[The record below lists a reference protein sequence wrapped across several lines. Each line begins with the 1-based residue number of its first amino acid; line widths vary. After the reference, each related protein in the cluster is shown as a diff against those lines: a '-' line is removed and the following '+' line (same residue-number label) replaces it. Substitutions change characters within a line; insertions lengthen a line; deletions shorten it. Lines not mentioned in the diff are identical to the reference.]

1 MGWLNKRLSN
11 RSERTVFLGALRRN
25 VAWFRKLQ
33 PNISALLQDEEA
45 ADEVMWFLA
54 SVINECQ
61 REVITLVSP
70 FADRGGTWITRLA
83 RLVSWI
89 REWKDGTA
97 IDLLDAILSKSSDLS
112 FHQFNEFKEM
122 AQLDAGRTIRVIE
135 RLLWRILRDVIAKGG
150 GFSDVINALDNLQ
163 TDVDDAFAIVAEAD
177 PVTWLRAMLP
187 WLEEVFDKTTWASES
202 EHSFRYDG
210 AAFYGSGIEGTDD
223 SLLNSLRRALV
234 LTARAE
240 VDTFHGFTERLKQ
253 LRYQSAQSLLGGAYA
268 ELGESYANEA
278 LEFLLGDHRRL
289 WLGGSAQVTRR
300 ALAGISPHLAAEQRE
315 HLEDA
320 ILAHKELKP
329 ESVEDLRKRF
339 GYERYNLLSAIPS
352 QLLSTRAR
360 RLLQEFQRKFP
371 NVDLSFGPPK
381 IRVVW
386 ESPPIPR
393 DKAVK
398 MRDSDWLR
406 AIERHTSGPANS
418 EPLRTS
424 RALAEILKDEI
435 KKQPDRFAALSAK
448 LPEDADE
455 DYVCAFIDG
464 LAEAHV
470 ASDSVFR
477 LIHRFRNRS
486 EPDIRR
492 TISWVLEKKKR
503 IPPDLV
509 DLLEGWVRD
518 PSIDDEYAATSLD
531 YLNVVRGAAFLA
543 LMNGLREDASSE
555 KRERRWRVLEYVA
568 SDGSPALRAAALEEL
583 RYELYEERDRAWDV
597 FEKTMRYG
605 RDAALLGLP
614 RLFSF
619 LHAGIWKT
627 FSRTL
632 PYALA
637 LLRASDEKLQKRG
650 AQLIAVGAVS
660 PNALTEQELSMARE
674 LLTEIVVGPAMQR
687 DAAADVLAHNVDTP
701 VAEFCWQL
709 LIKLVDDTD
718 KNVRIAVS
726 QVFERMVDRDL
737 VQRSSF
743 LYQYARSA
751 TLGEGI
757 RSFSEFL
764 FTHGMTAPDLALDL
778 VEAALQ
784 NNQQGEEGKW
794 YDGADLIRVVLRIDA
809 STLTEELTKKRAM
822 DTFDK
827 LMEKYGNFA
836 DRVLAEW
843 DRR

>member
-1 MGWLNKRLSN
+1 M
-11 RSERTVFLGALRRN
+11 
-25 VAWFRKLQ
+25 
-33 PNISALLQDEEA
+33 
-45 ADEVMWFLA
+45 
-54 SVINECQ
+54 
-61 REVITLVSP
+61 
-70 FADRGGTWITRLA
+70 
-83 RLVSWI
+83 
-89 REWKDGTA
+89 
-97 IDLLDAILSKSSDLS
+97 
-112 FHQFNEFKEM
+112 
-122 AQLDAGRTIRVIE
+122 
-135 RLLWRILRDVIAKGG
+135 
-150 GFSDVINALDNLQ
+150 
-163 TDVDDAFAIVAEAD
+163 
-177 PVTWLRAMLP
+177 
-187 WLEEVFDKTTWASES
+187 
-202 EHSFRYDG
+202 
-210 AAFYGSGIEGTDD
+210 
-223 SLLNSLRRALV
+223 
-234 LTARAE
+234 
-240 VDTFHGFTERLKQ
+240 
-253 LRYQSAQSLLGGAYA
+253 
-268 ELGESYANEA
+268 
-278 LEFLLGDHRRL
+278 
-289 WLGGSAQVTRR
+289 
-300 ALAGISPHLAAEQRE
+300 
-315 HLEDA
+315 
-320 ILAHKELKP
+320 
-329 ESVEDLRKRF
+329 
-339 GYERYNLLSAIPS
+339 
-352 QLLSTRAR
+352 
-360 RLLQEFQRKFP
+360 
-371 NVDLSFGPPK
+371 
-381 IRVVW
+381 
-386 ESPPIPR
+386 
-393 DKAVK
+393 
-398 MRDSDWLR
+398 
-406 AIERHTSGPANS
+406 
-418 EPLRTS
+418 
-424 RALAEILKDEI
+424 
-435 KKQPDRFAALSAK
+435 
-448 LPEDADE
+448 
-455 DYVCAFIDG
+455 
-464 LAEAHV
+464 
-470 ASDSVFR
+470 
-477 LIHRFRNRS
+477 
-486 EPDIRR
+486 
-492 TISWVLEKKKR
+492 
-503 IPPDLV
+503 
-509 DLLEGWVRD
+509 
-518 PSIDDEYAATSLD
+518 
-531 YLNVVRGAAFLA
+531 
-543 LMNGLREDASSE
+543 
-555 KRERRWRVLEYVA
+555 EYVA